1 MPPGGGTGI
10 DTRYGYTEQ
19 VAPVTVTGSNSG
31 NLGNFGTAGAITK
44 PILHT
49 LGLPNEW
56 AFLNPRSTTPTQ
68 QEQWDYFP
76 FNDRDFTSVAEL
88 MLVPGCPPGLFTK
101 QFAEFA
107 PTDITPPDPNTSVTL
122 YFKPAVTANL
132 VTPYLPG
139 PPTVV
144 SGTATDY
151 FTIGYSTGA
160 VAPHTF
166 PYLVDKF
173 FYTGASPSAVPN
185 PLTFG
190 DPTAD
195 GWFKMFEFFEVPS
208 QMIGA
213 VGPVAQGTDF
223 DWLRQDFKPGLINL
237 NLIIDEE
244 VFFSVFGKQNT
255 NFNQQL
261 LSFDQLPNPPSF
273 LGGPWP
279 GPLALGSSPIPLVV
293 TATNAFG
300 APAFAYPMNN
310 VGVVASDPLLTI
322 AGSPPF
328 TRMAT
333 A

>member
-31 NLGNFGTAGAITK
+31 NVGNFGTAGAITK

-151 FTIGYSTGA
+151 FTSDTYRRRRSAHVPLPGGQ
-160 VAPHTF
+160 VLLHRGDRPLRAPIR
-166 PYLVDKF
+166 
-173 FYTGASPSAVPN
+173 SRSA
-185 PLTFG
+185 TRRR
-190 DPTAD
+190 T
-195 GWFKMFEFFEVPS
+195 
-208 QMIGA
+208 
-213 VGPVAQGTDF
+213 
-223 DWLRQDFKPGLINL
+223 
-237 NLIIDEE
+237 
-244 VFFSVFGKQNT
+244 
-255 NFNQQL
+255 
-261 LSFDQLPNPPSF
+261 
-273 LGGPWP
+273 
-279 GPLALGSSPIPLVV
+279 
-293 TATNAFG
+293 
-300 APAFAYPMNN
+300 
-310 VGVVASDPLLTI
+310 
-322 AGSPPF
+322 AGSRCSSSSRCPA
-328 TRMAT
+328 R
-333 A
+333 